1 MHSSKINFFIQ
12 SIHVTRT
19 TFRVYIRTT
28 AQTNRS
34 IPFWAVFRRL
44 SPWKSLNDESIYKT
58 ANVGVNVT
66 RRTESLRSPNREKGG
81 ESFWLAWSGRA
92 KEEEEEENKRRR
104 DGCSGARVTRRVFS
118 CTLLSRKGSRE
129 GDEVERRSVPATRNE
144 RRQWRRTGRRSGTRM
159 RLEKRRDATP
169 SSLSLSR
176 CNSISPRFH
185 SGRRSSPREN
195 RSLLLSKFA
204 KLGPSLPASLSNIFL
219 HDDVPL
225 PVELK
230 KKKLPNYFPDRV
242 NKRNV
247 KSCAVIFLNR
257 GTVAVSKENY

>member
-28 AQTNRS
+28 PQTNRS

-92 KEEEEEENKRRR
+92 KEEEEEEENKRRR
-104 DGCSGARVTRRVFS
+104 DGCSRARVTRRVFS

-169 SSLSLSR
+169 SSLSLSLQFNFSAFPLGKTFIPTGKPIPAPLQV
-176 CNSISPRFH
+176 CETWPQPASFSLEYFSPR
-185 SGRRSSPREN
+185 RRSSSR
-195 RSLLLSKFA
+195 
-204 KLGPSLPASLSNIFL
+204 
-219 HDDVPL
+219 
-225 PVELK
+225 
-230 KKKLPNYFPDRV
+230 
-242 NKRNV
+242 
-247 KSCAVIFLNR
+247 
-257 GTVAVSKENY
+257 

>member
-92 KEEEEEENKRRR
+92 KEEEEEEENKRRR

-169 SSLSLSR
+169 SSLSLSLQFNFSAFPLGKTFIPTGKPIPAPLQV
-176 CNSISPRFH
+176 CETWPQPASFPLEYFSPR
-185 SGRRSSPREN
+185 RRSSSR
-195 RSLLLSKFA
+195 
-204 KLGPSLPASLSNIFL
+204 
-219 HDDVPL
+219 
-225 PVELK
+225 
-230 KKKLPNYFPDRV
+230 
-242 NKRNV
+242 
-247 KSCAVIFLNR
+247 
-257 GTVAVSKENY
+257 